1 LKKLYLNKKHM
12 ATLTLV
18 FTLGVSFGMLAVL
31 GIIKAV
37 GKNYGEKDGLERS
50 LKELEVGFKQLD
62 QKYLDLYVEVEQMRT
77 ILKNNGFEKDVDIPS
92 TLRTLS
98 EKIETVRS
106 NQDFDRK
113 TQAKAIGSLA
123 DDVNRVKKYITRIT
137 SGNEY

>member
-1 LKKLYLNKKHM
+1 LKKLYLNKKNM

>member
-1 LKKLYLNKKHM
+1 MELFVLLFM
-12 ATLTLV
+12 
-18 FTLGVSFGMLAVL
+18 LGFSFGILAVL
-31 GIIKAV
+31 GIAKAAKKSF
-37 GKNYGEKDGLERS
+37 GGGDTLERS
-50 LKELEVGFKQLD
+50 LKELEASFKQLD

-92 TLRTLS
+92 ILRTLS
-98 EKIETVRS
+98 EIIETLRS

-123 DDVNRVKKYITRIT
+123 DDMNRVKKYVTRIA